1 MFMRRFGYAVTMLVA
16 LLGVALMATATPAQ
30 ADTFNLT
37 SCHLSGGC
45 GTVTQFG
52 TVTLTQVGANVTFD
66 VVLNSGNRF
75 VETGAGGNSLFV
87 FNDTTTHTVSNISAT
102 LDGNTVTITG
112 GLSGATNTAPNNA
125 DGTGDFTA
133 AVFCTTASSCNGG
146 STPNINDL
154 HFTVQG
160 AMIADLTTANANGN
174 IFVADILCNQTGCGG
189 GTGPVDVSAPVPEPT
204 TLLMVGTVLA
214 GLGAAW
220 RRSRSRRG
228 ALAV

>member
-1 MFMRRFGYAVTMLVA
+1 MSVVRSFALVA
-16 LLGVALMATATPAQ
+16 VAVIGVALIGTATLAQ
-30 ADTFNLT
+30 ADTFQFT
-37 SCHLSGGC
+37 SCHLSNGC

-146 STPNINDL
+146 STPNL
-154 HFTVQG
+154 HSLH
-160 AMIADLTTANANGN
+160 LTP
-174 IFVADILCNQTGCGG
+174 QT
-189 GTGPVDVSAPVPEPT
+189 
-204 TLLMVGTVLA
+204 
-214 GLGAAW
+214 
-220 RRSRSRRG
+220 
-228 ALAV
+228 